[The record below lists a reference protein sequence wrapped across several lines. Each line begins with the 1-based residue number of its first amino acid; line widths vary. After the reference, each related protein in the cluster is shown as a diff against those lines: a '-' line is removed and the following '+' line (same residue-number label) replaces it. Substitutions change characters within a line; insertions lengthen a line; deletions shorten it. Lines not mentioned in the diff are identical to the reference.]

1 MNIEIQQI
9 LTQILGFLILLWI
22 LRRYAWGKLNGL
34 LEERRNKIAAEF
46 QGIERAR
53 EEIASERQAYEARLA
68 EIENVARQK
77 VAEAVLEGQR
87 VAREITDAARE
98 ESRKLVEKAKE
109 NIQAETAAAKRQ
121 LRDEVV
127 RLSIS
132 VAEKILREQIDEK
145 KNKKLVMELI
155 GEVEEL
161 R

>member
-9 LTQILGFLILLWI
+9 ITQILGFLILLWV
-22 LRRYAWGKLNGL
+22 LRRFAWGKLTGL
-34 LEERRNKIAAEF
+34 LEERRNKIATEF
-46 QGIERAR
+46 KEIERAR
-53 EEIASERQAYEARLA
+53 DEIARERQAYEARLA

-87 VAREITDAARE
+87 VAREVTDAARE

-109 NIQAETAAAKRQ
+109 NIQAETVAAKRQ

-132 VAEKILREQIDEK
+132 VAEKILRQQIDEQ
-145 KNKKLVMELI
+145 KNRKLVMEMI
-155 GEVEEL
+155 NEVEEL